1 MMSKNEFINKIKDI
15 LLIEGEV
22 GTDFYIKIDS
32 LGSMLLIQFYDENF
46 GFKLSSGIINEIKT
60 IGDLVDLV
68 NDKLI
73 E

>member
-1 MMSKNEFINKIKDI
+1 
-15 LLIEGEV
+15 
-22 GTDFYIKIDS
+22 
-32 LGSMLLIQFYDENF
+32 MLLIQFYDENF